1 MDYVYNFNDF
11 LINEARL
18 TYKRK
23 YTDNHPAGTVYD
35 NAPVRERILSFV
47 NEKGK
52 ATQKEIL
59 EFIKGVNEETGGAT
73 NRKWLNKNTSYFKIR
88 ERNGEKIYS
97 LSEKGKRVHNSIM
110 NQKTI

>member
-1 MDYVYNFNDF
+1 MDYVYSFDEF
-11 LINEARL
+11 LNEARL

-23 YTDNHPAGTVYD
+23 YTDTHPEQTVYD
-35 NAPVRERILSFV
+35 RGPVREKVLSFV

-52 ATQKEIL
+52 VTHNEMIN
-59 EFIKGVNEETGGAT
+59 FIKGINEETGGT
-73 NRKWLNKNTSYFKIR
+73 TSRKWVNKNTSYFKIR

-110 NQKTI
+110 SQKTI

>member
-1 MDYVYNFNDF
+1 MDYVYSFDEF
-11 LINEARL
+11 LNEARL

-23 YTDNHPAGTVYD
+23 YTDTHPEQTVYD
-35 NAPVRERILSFV
+35 RGPVREKVFSFV

-52 ATQKEIL
+52 VTHNEMIN
-59 EFIKGVNEETGGAT
+59 FIKGINEETGGT
-73 NRKWLNKNTSYFKIR
+73 TSRKWVNKNTSYFKIR

-110 NQKTI
+110 SQKTI

>member
-1 MDYVYNFNDF
+1 MDYVYSFDEF
-11 LINEARL
+11 LNEARL

-23 YTDNHPAGTVYD
+23 YTDTHPEQTVYD
-35 NAPVRERILSFV
+35 RGPVREKVLSFV

-52 ATQKEIL
+52 VTHNEMMN
-59 EFIKGVNEETGGAT
+59 FIKGINEETGGT
-73 NRKWLNKNTSYFKIR
+73 TSRKWVNKNTSYFKIR

-110 NQKTI
+110 SQKTI

>member
-1 MDYVYNFNDF
+1 MDYVYSFDEF
-11 LINEARL
+11 LNEARL

-23 YTDNHPAGTVYD
+23 YTDTHPEQTVYD
-35 NAPVRERILSFV
+35 RGPVREKVLSFV

-52 ATQKEIL
+52 VTHNEMMN
-59 EFIKGVNEETGGAT
+59 FIKGVNEETGGT
-73 NRKWLNKNTSYFKIR
+73 TSRKWVNKNTSYFKIR

-110 NQKTI
+110 SQKTL

>member
-1 MDYVYNFNDF
+1 MDYVYSFDEF
-11 LINEARL
+11 LNEARL

-23 YTDNHPAGTVYD
+23 YTDNYPEGTVYD
-35 NAPVRERILSFV
+35 RGPVREKVLSFV

-52 ATQKEIL
+52 VTHNEMIN
-59 EFIKGVNEETGGAT
+59 FIKGVNEETGGT
-73 NRKWLNKNTSYFKIR
+73 TSRKWVNKNTSYFKIR

-110 NQKTI
+110 SQKTI